1 MQDEVNEKSVTKSV
15 GSSSKSA
22 AFDGGKLLQKRKV
35 SVIIFMRK
43 GGGNMTV
50 TVDDKRCIG
59 CGMRR
64 RRTGGVSGHWAGV
77 HGALPACEGTVLPGI
92 GCRKRLSGE
101 RDPGRAAL
109 KKRDRKKRKRK
120 SEKWLDNFLPICY
133 SNSCLFE
140 ADMAA

>member
-59 CGMRR
+59 CGMCAAAGASHDRCVFQVIGR
-64 RRTGGVSGHWAGV
+64 VS
-77 HGALPACEGTVLPGI
+77 TVLSQPAKERFFRVLDAAN
-92 GCRKRLSGE
+92 GCPVNAIQAE
-101 RDPGRAAL
+101 RR
-109 KKRDRKKRKRK
+109 
-120 SEKWLDNFLPICY
+120 
-133 SNSCLFE
+133 
-140 ADMAA
+140 

>member
-59 CGMRR
+59 CG
-64 RRTGGVSGHWAGV
+64 
-77 HGALPACEGTVLPGI
+77 ACENLCPSRPFSAIYVEGHIMHRTV
-92 GCRKRLSGE
+92 
-101 RDPGRAAL
+101 
-109 KKRDRKKRKRK
+109 
-120 SEKWLDNFLPICY
+120 
-133 SNSCLFE
+133 
-140 ADMAA
+140 

>member
-1 MQDEVNEKSVTKSV
+1 
-15 GSSSKSA
+15 
-22 AFDGGKLLQKRKV
+22 
-35 SVIIFMRK
+35 
-43 GGGNMTV
+43 MTV

-59 CGMRR
+59 CGMCAAAVPEVFQVIGR
-64 RRTGGVSGHWAGV
+64 VSTV
-77 HGALPACEGTVLPGI
+77 LSPACEGTVLPSA

>member
-35 SVIIFMRK
+35 SVIIFMR

-59 CGMRR
+59 CGMCAAAVPEVFRVIGRVSTVQAQPAKERFFRVLDAANGCPVNAIWTERR
-64 RRTGGVSGHWAGV
+64 
-77 HGALPACEGTVLPGI
+77 
-92 GCRKRLSGE
+92 
-101 RDPGRAAL
+101 
-109 KKRDRKKRKRK
+109 
-120 SEKWLDNFLPICY
+120 
-133 SNSCLFE
+133 
-140 ADMAA
+140 

>member
-59 CGMRR
+59 CGMCAAAVPEVFRVVEH
-64 RRTGGVSGHWAGV
+64 VSTV
-77 HGALPACEGTVLPGI
+77 LALPE
-92 GCRKRLSGE
+92 
-101 RDPGRAAL
+101 PGRIFRVLDAANGCPVNAIQI
-109 KKRDRKKRKRK
+109 KRD
-120 SEKWLDNFLPICY
+120 
-133 SNSCLFE
+133 
-140 ADMAA
+140 